1 MLCDNPVAVASTPA
15 SSAPRRPTDPGFSA
29 RSHELEL
36 AHRDLLHGPAGS
48 VLSLRFLS
56 GALQRLRRGTARVA
70 SRNVAHPPEG
80 VVAVT
85 FVGHATMMVTTPE
98 IRVLTDPLLRTFLLG
113 LRRATEA
120 GITMP
125 DLDDVGLV
133 LISHAHRDHLDRP
146 SLRRLSRRA
155 TVVVPP
161 DCADLVDDLGFER
174 VVELAPGE
182 SFSAADVGVTAVPV
196 RHSGARGLG
205 TKRRRRGSA
214 GYVMF
219 AQGTTLYFAGDT
231 GYFSGFADIGRR
243 LVPDVAML
251 PISGYEPPGFRDE
264 HLSPLDAIYAFEDL
278 GARVLIPIAHGSSPL
293 SYEPLEAPLDWLR
306 RLALERGLGGGG
318 QAGRDES
325 APIESD
331 QRRVAPLA
339 HGETCFFRKRP

>member
-1 MLCDNPVAVASTPA
+1 LAVASSPS

-29 RSHELEL
+29 RAHELEL
-36 AHRDLLHGPAGS
+36 AHHGLVHGPAGA

-56 GALQRLRRGTARVA
+56 AALQRLRRGTARVA

-98 IRVLTDPLLRTFLLG
+98 IRILTDPLLRTFLFG
-113 LRRATEA
+113 LRRAADA

-133 LISHAHRDHLDRP
+133 LISHAHRDHLDRR

-155 TVVVPP
+155 TIVVPP
-161 DCADLVDDLGFER
+161 GCADLVDDLGFER

-196 RHSGARGLG
+196 RHSGARGMG
-205 TKRRRRGSA
+205 TRRRRGSA
-214 GYVMF
+214 GYVIF

-251 PISGYEPPGFRDE
+251 PISGYEPAGFRDE

-278 GARVLIPIAHGSSPL
+278 GARVLIPIAHGSFPL
-293 SYEPLEAPLDWLR
+293 SYEPLEAPLVWLR
-306 RLALERGLGGGG
+306 RLALERQLGGGG
-318 QAGRDES
+318 QAGQDEN

-331 QRRVAPLA
+331 QRRIAPLA